1 MELRL
6 LELAIRILDPRKWRT
21 RLAQLAGGVGFL
33 GWIWFRAAS
42 RADVVRAVADARH
55 FDRNE
60 DIHADNLRR
69 ERSRLSSS
77 T

>member
-6 LELAIRILDPRKWRT
+6 LELAIRLLDPRKWRT
-21 RLAQLAGGVGFL
+21 RLMQLGGGIGLL

-42 RADVVRAVADARH
+42 RADVVRAVADAKH
-55 FDRNE
+55 YDRDA

-69 ERSRLSSS
+69 EREKLSA
-77 T
+77 